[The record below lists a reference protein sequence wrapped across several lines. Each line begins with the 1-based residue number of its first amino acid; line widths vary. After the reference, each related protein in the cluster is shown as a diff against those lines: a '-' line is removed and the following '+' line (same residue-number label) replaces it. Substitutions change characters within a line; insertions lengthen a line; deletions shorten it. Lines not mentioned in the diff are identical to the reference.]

1 MENNNTQKEE
11 NKTLQSDQK
20 EFNYKKY
27 QTTQNFQ
34 YKHMID
40 YSKRILTKNMAS
52 ITKFYSRDRMFLE
65 VSNSPKIK
73 NVLKLV
79 KNKNKGKKEE
89 TVEKEKVINQLILT
103 KKDMDKINTDL
114 KEYKDFYHKLQE
126 SNMTFKVIIE
136 KILRIENVDNDD
148 DSFEY
153 RLLSDKKTD
162 KKLDPFKRQIIN
174 YEKSIEKQEKILAET
189 KREKKTNDFYELN
202 QLLKEK
208 NYELENSIEQNK
220 KLQIKKHKKEEDI
233 NYYYNTIINLIE
245 ENNKMNESIKTH
257 ENNINNFE
265 NEIYNLE
272 NEKEQLIKKLSTLI
286 EESINV
292 ELANEKKKD
301 LSKIFSDRYVKMQ
314 DTKKEKEKYEN
325 DLENILNKMDNM
337 KKTIEKNKN
346 KINLLN
352 YDNEEMENDIYIMQ
366 AENDKLKEKFK
377 LDQKYKSN
385 LKNYIKEKK
394 SIEENSKN
402 KSKTEEVKE
411 DENTNTLFLTIPKN
425 TVKKQ
430 ENNLSQEIE
439 KLKKELEEKKKKND
453 AMEKELQKLKNE
465 YDSLKNTNIQNNS

>member
-1 MENNNTQKEE
+1 MENINVEKEE
-11 NKTLQSDQK
+11 NKTLPTNQK

-136 KILRIENVDNDD
+136 KILRIKNLDNDD

-233 NYYYNTIINLIE
+233 NYYYNTILDLIE
-245 ENNKMNESIKTH
+245 ENNKMNESIKTY
-257 ENNINNFE
+257 ENNINNYE

-292 ELANEKKKD
+292 ELVNEKKKD
-301 LSKIFSDRYVKMQ
+301 LSKIFSERYERMQ
-314 DTKKEKEKYEN
+314 DTKREKEKYEN
-325 DLENILNKMDNM
+325 DLDNILNKMDNM

-366 AENDKLKEKFK
+366 AENDKLKEKLK

-394 SIEENSKN
+394 SMEENSKN
-402 KSKTEEVKE
+402 KSKTEELKE
-411 DENTNTLFLTIPKN
+411 DENTNTFFLTIPKN
-425 TVKKQ
+425 TIKKQ
-430 ENNLSQEIE
+430 DNNSSQELE
-439 KLKKELEEKKKKND
+439 K
-453 AMEKELQKLKNE
+453 LQKLKDE
-465 YDSLKNTNIQNNS
+465 YDSLKNTNAQNNS